1 MRFIVDSIGKELH
14 ARVDKLDAKVDTND
28 EKLREK
34 LLGKVGWK
42 QFYVMVSFLVAL
54 FIGISGILYS
64 GQKETVTTMY
74 ALFERQDNKI
84 DKVRD
89 TVGTTQQDVSLMKG
103 LLKNAEISN

>member
-1 MRFIVDSIGKELH
+1 MN
-14 ARVDKLDAKVDTND
+14 DKFSKV
-28 EKLREK
+28 EKSFNEK

-42 QFYVMVSFLVAL
+42 QFYIMVSFLVSMFVGMCAL
-54 FIGISGILYS
+54 LYA
-64 GQKETVTTMY
+64 GQKDTVTTMY

-103 LLKNAEISN
+103 ILKSAEISN